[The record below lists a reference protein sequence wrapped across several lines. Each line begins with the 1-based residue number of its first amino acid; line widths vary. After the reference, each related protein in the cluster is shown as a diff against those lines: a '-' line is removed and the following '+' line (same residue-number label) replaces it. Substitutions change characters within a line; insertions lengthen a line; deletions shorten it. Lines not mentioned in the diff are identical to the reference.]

1 MRSGLMYPALI
12 RPAVA
17 TLVRAARRIGP
28 VRSCGKPV
36 HRRNIPEAL
45 GRGGVMRY
53 AAVLILAGIVAAA
66 SALFFTTAQAQ
77 SVITLVS
84 NTAQSTSNTTMTVGE
99 AGSAQFT
106 NAQTFTTGDN
116 AGRYTLSGVRVD
128 IVGNTYGVDDT
139 VRVSIYTADSD
150 GKPDAVE
157 YTLTNPSTV
166 RDGLNTFTAP
176 VGATLDAET
185 EYAVVVEQTGSGTF
199 AIRGT
204 DGNDQSSDEASAG
217 WAIRDNRWTR
227 GSDAGAW
234 SSYDGN
240 LRIVVS
246 GAAGATV
253 IVPVDWDLIPSGLDE
268 GDSFR
273 LLFLSSTKHNATTTD
288 IADYNTFI
296 QTRAAAGHTAI
307 QAYADEFLV
316 VGSTQDTDARDNTDT
331 TYTAFDKGAPIY
343 WLNGNKV
350 ADNYED
356 FYDGSWSNESNAND
370 KDESGANGPNTS
382 QAGNYPFTGSDHD
395 GTEAFSGNDSSR
407 ALGSSG
413 QVQVGRPGA
422 SSEANGPLGSNT
434 TTAHRNS
441 RPFYGLS
448 PVFTISD
455 PPTPT
460 SVIADTSG
468 FTIHVFFD
476 EDLDATSLSF
486 PATVIAAFSVYA
498 DTVELTIKS
507 INLIH
512 SAQRDR
518 LYIVLEPTPITQG
531 QTVTFDYDQSVA
543 GTDALADADGNRVLT
558 FTDFAVTNNSTVPP
572 PPAELVVSP
581 TSLTVAESGSGSFTV
596 KLATQPTANVSVA
609 VSPGDRGA
617 ATVSPVSLTFMTS
630 NWNTA
635 QTVTVGGVNDSDSSN
650 ETLTVSLSA
659 SGGGYAGKTASVS
672 VSVTDDGAN
681 DPPAF
686 CGRTPQVQDG
696 IIATLATDQ
705 SVIRTCATVTDADL
719 ALITSLAINR
729 GAIRTLKSGDFA
741 GLTMLDSLDLSY
753 NDIETLP
760 AGDFAGLTM
769 LDSLDLAYNDIE
781 TLPAG
786 LFNGLSSLRDLDI
799 SYNRLSS
806 VEDVRDALG
815 THDAL
820 EILALPANQFTIV
833 PADAFA
839 GLSGLR
845 ELYLGRNAI
854 ISLPAGVFA
863 GLSAL
868 EKLYLDDNHIQA
880 LDGTIFT
887 GLTALETLRLEGNE
901 LASLP
906 AGLFA
911 PLTALINLKLGENPL
926 TALHEDAFDGLTAL
940 KKLWL
945 RNNNF
950 TSLPVDLF
958 DGLTSLQ
965 VLYVTESPGLTE
977 LQPGIFDGLT
987 NLRELRIYFNGLES
1001 LHVDLFDGLDSLGHL
1016 IIDGNPYT
1024 SDGLPSTLLD
1034 SLTGLQNFTMRNTS
1048 LETLPTGFFDGLD
1061 TVKTLDLRFNQF
1073 TTLPATIFEPFDGT
1087 LNYIHLSWNDLASL
1101 DSDIFDGLPNVYQLR
1116 LNGNQ
1121 LTSLPADLFA
1131 DFDGSLKEV
1140 RLDENQLTS
1149 LPADLFDGLNGL
1161 QRLYLN
1167 DNDLASPLPAD
1178 LFAGPDNSLS
1188 KLILTNNPGITTLQ
1202 PGIFA
1207 GLEGLD
1213 DLDLSCTG
1221 LTTLDPTVFNPF
1233 GDALRYLDLSGI
1245 PFTTAP
1251 TDAELRQTLTHAN
1264 LTIDFDTSLMTCLP
1278 AFAQGLRSPLRVVSS
1293 DGAWERYVVP
1303 EPHEFP
1309 LPSFTVGGW
1318 LPTEYLVTVPGTVTE
1333 ITVEAFPGDPRATV
1347 EAIRGTEYDEDPV
1360 ASGIQINL
1368 RYPRHEIGWSVRSR
1382 DRATRSYTLV
1392 VHRQVPLSSL
1402 PPGPPTGLS
1411 AAAVGQTR
1419 IDLAWTA
1426 PSAIGGSDISG
1437 YKIEV
1442 SSDSGSSWSDRVADT
1457 GSTGTTYPHTGL
1469 SAASTRHYRV
1479 SAINSVG
1486 AGTASGPASA
1496 TTAAAPGVSVNPTM
1510 LSVNEGLTGTYTVV
1524 LNTQPGA
1531 GVTVTPR
1538 SSDTNEVTFA
1548 PASLSFTTTD
1558 WETAQTVTV
1567 TGVEDDDG
1575 KNDTAIITHTVSG
1588 YAGVFTAPSIPVTVP
1603 DNDTRGVTVTP
1614 TTFALDAD
1622 ESITYTV
1629 VLDTQPVGGS
1639 VTVTANVT
1647 DPANPEISVS
1657 PSRLVFTASNWSRG
1671 QTATVTSYPN
1681 ADAAAMVVHTISH
1694 AVSGADYGSET
1705 AAAVMVTVTDSAVD
1719 VAAAIDLTPVAGSD
1733 AYYSSPG
1740 FALGILETVTDV
1752 NWVRVRMFE
1761 TRQYR
1766 LELVMKPSLAPN
1778 LGLSWDAVIEGVYS
1792 AAGQQ
1797 LAGPESQGPA
1807 GVSWEPTGS
1816 TDWFRLRQPTEY
1828 YYVAVASGGRSVGG
1842 WDLQVYHH
1850 PAGRPQESPEASADL
1865 SSPARVEVGG
1875 CFEGGMVNKRNSID
1889 EDWIGVQLTQGV
1901 EYLIEVRAW
1910 DSGLG
1915 SLIDA
1920 DLRRARF
1927 DPSDTA
1933 IADVY
1938 GDDGSVSWSSR
1949 LDQGERQEE
1958 RITWTPRV
1966 SGLYFLPILNPG
1978 AFTGSYVLSVSESV
1992 DGSVD
1997 CGPTTA
2003 LAVAAAVAVPVI
2015 DPVDPPARPRG
2026 LTGTVVHNAVSLNW
2040 DDPGDAS
2047 ITGYQILRLDRDVHG
2062 LGNFQVHV
2070 DDTGSAAASYVDTD
2084 LASET
2089 RYVYR
2094 LKARNAAGLSEWSDF
2109 FRADTP
2115 SEPEP
2120 NSPATGAPAIGG
2132 TAQVGETLTA
2142 DTSGIADA
2150 DGLERA
2156 VFAYQWSIIWGAASA
2171 DITGATE
2178 AAYTPVDADEGLAIR
2193 VRVSFTDDGGNAET
2207 LTSAATAAVAAK
2219 PNSPA
2224 TGAPVITGTAQV
2236 GETLSADT
2244 PGIADEDGLA
2254 NVSYSYQWLAD
2265 DADIAGAT
2273 GSTYTPVDAD
2283 EGVALKVRVA
2293 FTDDRGNDEGLT
2305 SAATAAVAGLPPEPL
2320 TAGFE
2325 NTPSSHDGENV
2336 FTFELRFSEEIRL
2349 SYRTLRDRAF
2359 TVAGGAV
2366 SKARRMEQGSSIHW
2380 RITVKPNSGS
2390 DVSIVLPVTSDCEDR
2405 GAICAED
2412 GRMLS
2417 SRLELTV
2424 SGPGG

>member
-36 HRRNIPEAL
+36 HSRNIPEAL

-53 AAVLILAGIVAAA
+53 AAVLILAGIVAA

-84 NTAQSTSNTTMTVGE
+84 NTDQSTSATNMTVGKS
-99 AGSAQFT
+99 GSNQYT
-106 NAQTFTTGDN
+106 QAQTFTTGDN
-116 AGRYTLSGVRVD
+116 VGGYTLSGVQVD
-128 IVGNTYGVDDT
+128 IVVGQNSVDDT
-139 VRVSIYTADSD
+139 ARVSIYTADSD
-150 GKPDAVE
+150 GKPDALK
-157 YTLTNPSTV
+157 YTLTNPPV
-166 RDGLNTFTAP
+166 VPDGLNTFTAP

-185 EYAVVVEQTGSGTF
+185 EYAVVVEQAGSEPF
-199 AIRGT
+199 FIRGT
-204 DGNDQSSDEASAG
+204 DGNDQSSDEVSAG
-217 WAIRDNRWTR
+217 WAIQDNRWSR
-227 GSDAGAW
+227 SRDARAWGSHAL
-234 SSYDGN
+234 N
-240 LRIVVS
+240 PRIAVK

-273 LLFLSSTKHNATTTD
+273 LLFLSSTKRDATTTD

-307 QAYADEFLV
+307 QAYANEFLV

-331 TYTAFDKGAPIY
+331 TYTAVDKGAPIY

-370 KDESGANGPNTS
+370 KDESGANGPNTAHS
-382 QAGNYPFTGSDHD
+382 GNYPFTGSDHD
-395 GTEAFSGNDSSR
+395 GTEAIIGNNSSR

-413 QVQVGRPGA
+413 QVRVGRPGGSDA
-422 SSEANGPLGSNT
+422 NNGPLGSSAT
-434 TTAHRNS
+434 TDRGDR

-455 PPTPT
+455 PPTLT
-460 SVIADTSG
+460 SVIVPSHG
-468 FTIHVFFD
+468 FTIDIFFD
-476 EDLDATSLSF
+476 EGLDATSGSL

-498 DTVELTIKS
+498 DTVELTIS
-507 INLIH
+507 DIYPVLFLNPPN
-512 SAQRDR
+512 Q
-518 LYIVLEPTPITQG
+518 LYIALGPTGITQG
-531 QTVTFDYDQSVA
+531 QTVTLDYDQSAA
-543 GTDALADADGNRVLT
+543 GTDALADADGHKVLT
-558 FTDFAVTNNSTVPP
+558 FTDFAVTNNST
-572 PPAELVVSP
+572 
-581 TSLTVAESGSGSFTV
+581 
-596 KLATQPTANVSVA
+596 ATA
-609 VSPGDRGA
+609 
-617 ATVSPVSLTFMTS
+617 
-630 NWNTA
+630 
-635 QTVTVGGVNDSDSSN
+635 
-650 ETLTVSLSA
+650 
-659 SGGGYAGKTASVS
+659 
-672 VSVTDDGAN
+672 
-681 DPPAF
+681 
-686 CGRTPQVQDG
+686 
-696 IIATLATDQ
+696 
-705 SVIRTCATVTDADL
+705 
-719 ALITSLAINR
+719 
-729 GAIRTLKSGDFA
+729 
-741 GLTMLDSLDLSY
+741 
-753 NDIETLP
+753 
-760 AGDFAGLTM
+760 
-769 LDSLDLAYNDIE
+769 
-781 TLPAG
+781 
-786 LFNGLSSLRDLDI
+786 
-799 SYNRLSS
+799 
-806 VEDVRDALG
+806 
-815 THDAL
+815 
-820 EILALPANQFTIV
+820 
-833 PADAFA
+833 
-839 GLSGLR
+839 
-845 ELYLGRNAI
+845 
-854 ISLPAGVFA
+854 
-863 GLSAL
+863 
-868 EKLYLDDNHIQA
+868 
-880 LDGTIFT
+880 
-887 GLTALETLRLEGNE
+887 
-901 LASLP
+901 
-906 AGLFA
+906 
-911 PLTALINLKLGENPL
+911 
-926 TALHEDAFDGLTAL
+926 
-940 KKLWL
+940 
-945 RNNNF
+945 
-950 TSLPVDLF
+950 
-958 DGLTSLQ
+958 
-965 VLYVTESPGLTE
+965 
-977 LQPGIFDGLT
+977 
-987 NLRELRIYFNGLES
+987 
-1001 LHVDLFDGLDSLGHL
+1001 
-1016 IIDGNPYT
+1016 
-1024 SDGLPSTLLD
+1024 
-1034 SLTGLQNFTMRNTS
+1034 
-1048 LETLPTGFFDGLD
+1048 
-1061 TVKTLDLRFNQF
+1061 
-1073 TTLPATIFEPFDGT
+1073 
-1087 LNYIHLSWNDLASL
+1087 
-1101 DSDIFDGLPNVYQLR
+1101 
-1116 LNGNQ
+1116 
-1121 LTSLPADLFA
+1121 
-1131 DFDGSLKEV
+1131 
-1140 RLDENQLTS
+1140 
-1149 LPADLFDGLNGL
+1149 
-1161 QRLYLN
+1161 
-1167 DNDLASPLPAD
+1167 
-1178 LFAGPDNSLS
+1178 
-1188 KLILTNNPGITTLQ
+1188 
-1202 PGIFA
+1202 
-1207 GLEGLD
+1207 
-1213 DLDLSCTG
+1213 
-1221 LTTLDPTVFNPF
+1221 
-1233 GDALRYLDLSGI
+1233 
-1245 PFTTAP
+1245 
-1251 TDAELRQTLTHAN
+1251 
-1264 LTIDFDTSLMTCLP
+1264 
-1278 AFAQGLRSPLRVVSS
+1278 
-1293 DGAWERYVVP
+1293 
-1303 EPHEFP
+1303 
-1309 LPSFTVGGW
+1309 
-1318 LPTEYLVTVPGTVTE
+1318 
-1333 ITVEAFPGDPRATV
+1333 
-1347 EAIRGTEYDEDPV
+1347 
-1360 ASGIQINL
+1360 
-1368 RYPRHEIGWSVRSR
+1368 
-1382 DRATRSYTLV
+1382 
-1392 VHRQVPLSSL
+1392 

-1411 AAAVGQTR
+1411 ATAVGQTR
-1419 IDLAWTA
+1419 IDLSWTA
-1426 PSAIGGSDISG
+1426 PSAIGGADISG

-1442 SSDSGSSWSDRVADT
+1442 SSDSGSSWSDLVADT
-1457 GSTGTTYPHTGL
+1457 GSTGTTYSHTGL

-1496 TTAAAPGVSVNPTM
+1496 TTTAAPGVSVNPTM

-1538 SSDTNEVTFA
+1538 SSDANKVTFA

-1558 WETAQTVTV
+1558 WNTAQTVTV

-1575 KNDTAIITHTVSG
+1575 KNDTATITHTVSG

-1614 TTFALDAD
+1614 TRFLVDAD

-1671 QTATVTSYPN
+1671 QTVTVTSYPN
-1681 ADAAAMVVHTISH
+1681 ADAAARVVHTISH

-1705 AAAVMVTVTDSAVD
+1705 AAAVIVTVTDSAVD

-1850 PAGRPQESPEASADL
+1850 PAGMPQESPEASADL

-1875 CFEGGMVNKRNSID
+1875 CFEGGMVNKRNTID
-1889 EDWIGVQLTQGV
+1889 EDWIGMQLTQGV

-1920 DLRRARF
+1920 DLGRARF

-1933 IADVY
+1933 IADLY
-1938 GDDGSVSWSSR
+1938 GDDGSVWWSSR

-2084 LASET
+2084 VASET

-2094 LKARNAAGLSEWSDF
+2094 LKARNAAGLSERSDF

-2156 VFAYQWSIIWGAASA
+2156 VFAYQWSIILGAASA

-2244 PGIADEDGLA
+2244 SGIADEDGLA

-2283 EGVALKVRVA
+2283 EGVAIKIRVA
-2293 FTDDRGNDEGLT
+2293 FTDDRGNDEGST
-2305 SAATAAVAGLPPEPL
+2305 SAVPAAVAGLPPEPL

-2359 TVAGGAV
+2359 TVVGGAV
-2366 SKARRMEQGSSIHW
+2366 NKARRMEQGSSIHW

-2390 DVSIVLPVTSDCEDR
+2390 DVSIVLPVTSDCEDQ